1 MPRLRMNWW
10 TCWTAT
16 KASRMTSYVRGMG
29 MPRLQRRLPG
39 GAFGSFASRF
49 TGTAE
54 ELPGS
59 VGAGVWV
66 GAARGFR
73 NHGGFAGR
81 LSTVERGVR
90 GHLVDAHGFQLREV
104 TSGEDEER
112 ECRF

>member
-1 MPRLRMNWW
+1 
-10 TCWTAT
+10 
-16 KASRMTSYVRGMG
+16 V
-29 MPRLQRRLPG
+29 G
-39 GAFGSFASRF
+39 GRS
-49 TGTAE
+49 
-54 ELPGS
+54 
-59 VGAGVWV
+59 
-66 GAARGFR
+66 RGFR